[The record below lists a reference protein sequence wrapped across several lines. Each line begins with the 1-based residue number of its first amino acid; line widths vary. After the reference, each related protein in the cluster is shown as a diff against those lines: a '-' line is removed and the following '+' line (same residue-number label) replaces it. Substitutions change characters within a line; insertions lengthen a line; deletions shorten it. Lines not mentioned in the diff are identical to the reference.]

1 MQRQPSHTKTMRR
14 RDTLTD
20 TRLAIHDQVLLQSR
34 EINAPVLRGGCA
46 PPQRSGRTAKGC

>member
-20 TRLAIHDQVLLQSR
+20 TRLAIHDQVLLQAHLVAGEQGDRIGTSP
-34 EINAPVLRGGCA
+34 AV
-46 PPQRSGRTAKGC
+46 